1 MCLSVAKTVS
11 DSALSRRWTGQRGVA
26 AVAEVEAARQHKP
39 ARELCNNMIRSLNCA
54 QINFI

>member
-11 DSALSRRWTGQRGVA
+11 DSALSRRRTGQRGVA
-26 AVAEVEAARQHKP
+26 AVAEAARQHKP